1 MQVFTMEFRNLEIDG
16 SGSVRS
22 PADVEPSPVTPE
34 SRISPRL
41 PGHLTMYDLHLSL
54 EAELN

>member
-1 MQVFTMEFRNLEIDG
+1 MEFRNLEIDG